1 MGIPTGPVE
10 SVDGFTLIEVL
21 MVVAVLAM
29 LALLT
34 WPHLVSATGT
44 FRVELAAQE
53 AAMVLQRARIQA
65 IRRSRKVA
73 VRFTEND
80 GGRVHWTLHADGD
93 GDGVLARDVARGVD
107 PALGPTVALRRV
119 GGGVRLGFPPGIAPR
134 DPGDPRR
141 RLRRLDDPIR
151 FNRSNAASFGPLGG
165 STPGS
170 LYFTDGRRALSVVRL
185 YGRTGKIKVLTYDPD
200 EERWHR

>member
-1 MGIPTGPVE
+1 M
-10 SVDGFTLIEVL
+10 
-21 MVVAVLAM
+21 
-29 LALLT
+29 
-34 WPHLVSATGT
+34 
-44 FRVELAAQE
+44 ELAAQE
-53 AAMVLQRARIQA
+53 AAAVLLRARIQA
-65 IRRSRKVA
+65 IRRSHHVA
-73 VRFTEND
+73 VRFTED
-80 GGRVHWTLHADGD
+80 DTGRVHWTLYADGD

-107 PALGPTVALRRV
+107 TALGPTVEMRRV
-119 GGGVRLGFPPGIAPR
+119 DGGVRLGFPPGIAPR
-134 DPGDPRR
+134 DPGNPRR
-141 RLRRLDDPIR
+141 RLNRLDDPIR